1 MKSIVEQ
8 IRQTIDD
15 AIPLLRSFDEN
26 ALRARPRPEKWS
38 SIEILG
44 HLVDSAQ
51 NNIQR
56 LVRAQHENVPRII
69 YHQDDWVRIQRYQ
82 DYDKEDLIRF
92 WVALN
97 RHLCRILT
105 VMEPAMYAKTCD
117 TGKSTIELHDL
128 AFIARDYLSHL
139 KHHLKQIQTASGS
152 ERADRITKS

>member
-1 MKSIVEQ
+1 
-8 IRQTIDD
+8 
-15 AIPLLRSFDEN
+15 
-26 ALRARPRPEKWS
+26 
-38 SIEILG
+38 
-44 HLVDSAQ
+44 
-51 NNIQR
+51 
-56 LVRAQHENVPRII
+56 RII

-117 TGKSTIELHDL
+117 TGKSAIELHDL